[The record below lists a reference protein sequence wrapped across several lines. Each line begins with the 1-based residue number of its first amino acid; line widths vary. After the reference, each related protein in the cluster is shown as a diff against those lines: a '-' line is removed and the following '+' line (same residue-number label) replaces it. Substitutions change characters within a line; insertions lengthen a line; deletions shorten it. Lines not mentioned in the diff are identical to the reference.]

1 MDLTFLIPVKLETQD
16 RVRNLTTV
24 ITYLAS
30 NYDAKII
37 VKECDTEPRFE
48 SLVGTQFTD
57 MINYS
62 FEKQTQPFFHKTKLL
77 NDMIEMATT
86 EVVANYDTDVVLPI
100 SSVNKAYEMIKSGQS
115 DAVYPYGCGVYQK
128 AVTYP
133 QEVFEE
139 FLGSMDIDVLDR
151 NSTITNSTIG
161 WTQFIRRSNYI
172 DSFMMNEEFA
182 AWGPEDCELHY
193 RLNALGNKVDRINDY
208 IYHLD
213 HARSTD
219 SWFSNPKWQG
229 NNDLWNMIRQLPK
242 EKLISYYS
250 TLEYVKRRKDAR
262 I

>member
-1 MDLTFLIPVKLETQD
+1 
-16 RVRNLTTV
+16 
-24 ITYLAS
+24 
-30 NYDAKII
+30 
-37 VKECDTEPRFE
+37 
-48 SLVGTQFTD
+48 
-57 MINYS
+57 
-62 FEKQTQPFFHKTKLL
+62 
-77 NDMIEMATT
+77 MIEMATT

-115 DAVYPYGCGVYQK
+115 DAVYPYGCGIYQK

-139 FLGSMDIDVLDR
+139 FILSMDIDILDR

-250 TLEYVKRRKDAR
+250 TLDYVKRRKDAR

>member
-1 MDLTFLIPVKLETQD
+1 
-16 RVRNLTTV
+16 
-24 ITYLAS
+24 
-30 NYDAKII
+30 
-37 VKECDTEPRFE
+37 
-48 SLVGTQFTD
+48 
-57 MINYS
+57 
-62 FEKQTQPFFHKTKLL
+62 
-77 NDMIEMATT
+77 
-86 EVVANYDTDVVLPI
+86 
-100 SSVNKAYEMIKSGQS
+100 
-115 DAVYPYGCGVYQK
+115 
-128 AVTYP
+128 
-133 QEVFEE
+133 
-139 FLGSMDIDVLDR
+139 MDINVLDR

-242 EKLISYYS
+242 EKLISYYT